1 MSTAVETEQSEEIS
15 LERYQAYFGAI
26 DGFNRSIDE
35 LESQITEA
43 KIVVEEHKVRLSEAK
58 SKLGQL
64 EDLKEAAQKSLLR
77 FLHPSTREEMPL
89 FDQMDDA
96 DEETHGANASEWRS
110 EPITVL
116 VISPSSI
123 ELLNK
128 VGILLVGQLQDRM
141 LEGGGNWWNGIEG
154 LNEGIAAAIA
164 DGMAEFVNKR
174 TGANTARRKSR
185 K

>member
-43 KIVVEEHKVRLSEAK
+43 KIVVEEHKVR
-58 SKLGQL
+58 
-64 EDLKEAAQKSLLR
+64 LKEAAQKSLLR

-116 VISPSSI
+116 VISPTSI
-123 ELLNK
+123 ELLNN

-174 TGANTARRKSR
+174 TGANTARKKSR